1 MPSSPKRV
9 ALYARV
15 STDGQSV
22 DNQLRDLHE
31 VAERHDWKIAG
42 EFIDR
47 GISGAKGRDQR
58 PAFRRLWEAV
68 TRREIDMVA
77 AWSVDRLGRS
87 LQDLVGFLSELRAK
101 HVDLFLHRQGLDTST
116 PAGRAMYQM
125 LGVFAEFERAMIR
138 ERVMVGLKRAVADGK
153 RLGRRPIAPLLVE
166 RIEKAAGDGLSMR
179 AVARK
184 LGVGVGTVHRV
195 LSGQHVTQA
204 EA

>member
-1 MPSSPKRV
+1 MSPRPKRV

-22 DNQLRDLHE
+22 ENQLRDLRE
-31 VAERHDWKIAG
+31 VAERHGWHVVD
-42 EFIDR
+42 EFTDR

-58 PAFRRLWEAV
+58 PAFRRLWNAV

-101 HVDLFLHRQGLDTST
+101 EVDLFLHRQGLDTST

-125 LGVFAEFERAMIR
+125 LGVFSEFERAMIQD
-138 ERVMVGLKRAVADGK
+138 RVRAGLRKARAEGK
-153 RLGRRPIAPLLVE
+153 TLGRPKVNAKIKAAIRAKLKAGVGMTRAACDLGVGVSTVVRVKAE
-166 RIEKAAGDGLSMR
+166 IEKAA
-179 AVARK
+179 
-184 LGVGVGTVHRV
+184 
-195 LSGQHVTQA
+195 
-204 EA
+204 